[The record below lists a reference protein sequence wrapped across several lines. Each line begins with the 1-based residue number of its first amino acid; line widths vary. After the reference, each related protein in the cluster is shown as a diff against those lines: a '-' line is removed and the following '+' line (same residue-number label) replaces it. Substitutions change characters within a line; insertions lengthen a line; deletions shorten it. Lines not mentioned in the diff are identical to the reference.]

1 MGGQDAWVTRKQS
14 SRDAM
19 AMPGVR
25 EVRSRKTILR
35 RDRRNAHTRAFP
47 ARTRGVVFSLATV
60 WRHARPSSDPRP
72 PDSRAPSSSFSSPTA
87 AVGAEHGTSR
97 GASREFRVSR
107 SIAAPRAASPP
118 HPRTP
123 SATRTSSKT
132 KIERARTPLR
142 FPDGSLP
149 DFRSPC
155 SGKRWSSPSETRPPG
170 RARCA
175 TSTGEAPSR
184 CARYVH
190 QAQARRP
197 APPSC
202 EANTARK
209 RSGCPNRIGKRRFAA
224 AVVAARRGFFLE
236 RSAFWRAPSSPS
248 KKKKLTTSSFPSPQP
263 RPPLIR
269 GSDVSGARS
278 PTHPSSRVSP
288 RVSSLRTDRD
298 PPTRLSRNREDAARF
313 ATSFFFSLAFGRSS
327 RRSLDPSKPIRRRAE
342 EVTDDDFAP

>member
-19 AMPGVR
+19 AMPGAR

-47 ARTRGVVFSLATV
+47 ARTRGVVFSCDGLLHTRVLLLTRALPTPARLPHRSPRQQPLSGLNTAHLEV
-60 WRHARPSSDPRP
+60 RHASFGFRDRLLPHARRLRRIPAP
-72 PDSRAPSSSFSSPTA
+72 P
-87 AVGAEHGTSR
+87 
-97 GASREFRVSR
+97 
-107 SIAAPRAASPP
+107 PP
-118 HPRTP
+118 
-123 SATRTSSKT
+123 TRTSSKT

-197 APPSC
+197 VPPSC
-202 EANTARK
+202 EANDARK

-236 RSAFWRAPSSPS
+236 RSAFWRAPCSPS
-248 KKKKLTTSSFPSPQP
+248 KKKKLTTSSSRSPQP

-269 GSDVSGARS
+269 GSDVAGARS
-278 PTHPSSRVSP
+278 PTLPSSRVSP
-288 RVSSLRTDRD
+288 RVSNLRTDRD
-298 PPTRLSRNREDAARF
+298 PPTRLSRNREDAARLQRR
-313 ATSFFFSLAFGRSS
+313 FSLCRVRSITS
-327 RRSLDPSKPIRRRAE
+327 IRRPFQTHPKTR
-342 EVTDDDFAP
+342 

>member
-1 MGGQDAWVTRKQS
+1 
-14 SRDAM
+14 M
-19 AMPGVR
+19 AMSGVR

-47 ARTRGVVFSLATV
+47 ARTRGVVFSCDGLLHTRVLLLTRALPTPARLPHRSPRQQPLSGLNTAHLEV
-60 WRHARPSSDPRP
+60 RHASFGFRDRLMPHARRLRRIPAP
-72 PDSRAPSSSFSSPTA
+72 P
-87 AVGAEHGTSR
+87 
-97 GASREFRVSR
+97 
-107 SIAAPRAASPP
+107 PP
-118 HPRTP
+118 
-123 SATRTSSKT
+123 TRTSSKT

-197 APPSC
+197 VPPSC

-236 RSAFWRAPSSPS
+236 RSAFWRARVLRRRRRNSPH
-248 KKKKLTTSSFPSPQP
+248 P
-263 RPPLIR
+263 RP
-269 GSDVSGARS
+269 V
-278 PTHPSSRVSP
+278 HHSR
-288 RVSSLRTDRD
+288 DR
-298 PPTRLSRNREDAARF
+298 R
-313 ATSFFFSLAFGRSS
+313 
-327 RRSLDPSKPIRRRAE
+327 
-342 EVTDDDFAP
+342 

>member
-1 MGGQDAWVTRKQS
+1 
-14 SRDAM
+14 M
-19 AMPGVR
+19 AMPGAR

-107 SIAAPRAASPP
+107 SIDAARAASPP

-197 APPSC
+197 VPPSC

-236 RSAFWRAPSSPS
+236 RSAFWRARVLRRRRRNSPH
-248 KKKKLTTSSFPSPQP
+248 P
-263 RPPLIR
+263 RP
-269 GSDVSGARS
+269 V
-278 PTHPSSRVSP
+278 HHSR
-288 RVSSLRTDRD
+288 DR
-298 PPTRLSRNREDAARF
+298 R
-313 ATSFFFSLAFGRSS
+313 
-327 RRSLDPSKPIRRRAE
+327 
-342 EVTDDDFAP
+342 

>member
-123 SATRTSSKT
+123 SADAHIFKDEDRTCANASS
-132 KIERARTPLR
+132 
-142 FPDGSLP
+142 FPSDGSLP
-149 DFRSPC
+149 DFAVLA
-155 SGKRWSSPSETRPPG
+155 
-170 RARCA
+170 RAR
-175 TSTGEAPSR
+175 GGHHPR
-184 CARYVH
+184 RRVH
-190 QAQARRP
+190 QAGHGVRRRP
-197 APPSC
+197 A
-202 EANTARK
+202 RH
-209 RSGCPNRIGKRRFAA
+209 RRAA
-224 AVVAARRGFFLE
+224 QGTSIRR
-236 RSAFWRAPSSPS
+236 RRAD
-248 KKKKLTTSSFPSPQP
+248 P
-263 RPPLIR
+263 RPPR
-269 GSDVSGARS
+269 ARRTPRENVRGARTESENDDS
-278 PTHPSSRVSP
+278 P
-288 RVSSLRTDRD
+288 
-298 PPTRLSRNREDAARF
+298 PPLWRLAED
-313 ATSFFFSLAFGRSS
+313 FFSNEALFGALRV
-327 RRSLDPSKPIRRRAE
+327 LRRRRRNSPHPRP
-342 EVTDDDFAP
+342 VHHSRDRR

>member
-1 MGGQDAWVTRKQS
+1 MFFLSRRFGDTRVLLLTRALPTPARLPLWSPRQQPLS
-14 SRDAM
+14 GLNTAHL
-19 AMPGVR
+19 
-25 EVRSRKTILR
+25 EVRHASFGFRDRLLPHARRLR
-35 RDRRNAHTRAFP
+35 RIP
-47 ARTRGVVFSLATV
+47 A
-60 WRHARPSSDPRP
+60 P
-72 PDSRAPSSSFSSPTA
+72 P
-87 AVGAEHGTSR
+87 
-97 GASREFRVSR
+97 
-107 SIAAPRAASPP
+107 PP
-118 HPRTP
+118 
-123 SATRTSSKT
+123 TRTSSKT

-236 RSAFWRAPSSPS
+236 RSAFWRAPCSPS
-248 KKKKLTTSSFPSPQP
+248 KQKKLTTSSSRSPQP

-278 PTHPSSRVSP
+278 PTHPSSRGP
-288 RVSSLRTDRD
+288 QRVSSLRTDRD
-298 PPTRLSRNREDAARF
+298 PPTRLSRNREDAARLQRR
-313 ATSFFFSLAFGRSS
+313 FSLVAFGRS
-327 RRSLDPSKPIRRRAE
+327 RRSVDPSKPIRRRAE
-342 EVTDDDFAP
+342 EVTDDDFAS

>member
-1 MGGQDAWVTRKQS
+1 
-14 SRDAM
+14 
-19 AMPGVR
+19 MPGVR

-72 PDSRAPSSSFSSPTA
+72 PDSRAPPPLVSSPTA
-87 AVGAEHGTSR
+87 AVGAEHGACR

-123 SATRTSSKT
+123 SADAHIFKDEDRTCANASS
-132 KIERARTPLR
+132 
-142 FPDGSLP
+142 FPSDGSLP

-202 EANTARK
+202 EANDARK

-236 RSAFWRAPSSPS
+236 RSAFWRARVLRRRRRNSPH
-248 KKKKLTTSSFPSPQP
+248 P
-263 RPPLIR
+263 RP
-269 GSDVSGARS
+269 
-278 PTHPSSRVSP
+278 THHSR
-288 RVSSLRTDRD
+288 DR
-298 PPTRLSRNREDAARF
+298 R
-313 ATSFFFSLAFGRSS
+313 
-327 RRSLDPSKPIRRRAE
+327 
-342 EVTDDDFAP
+342 